1 MDRSGKPSRRFW
13 QWRTENPEGRK
24 EWVRAGRRMDNGIKI
39 LGWEVK
45 GIWIAGNRAKVRI
58 ALRAKTMETLFRWT
72 GCLRGPHPIIAISV
86 DA

>member
-1 MDRSGKPSRRFW
+1 
-13 QWRTENPEGRK
+13 
-24 EWVRAGRRMDNGIKI
+24 MDNGIKI

-72 GCLRGPHPIIAISV
+72 GCRV
-86 DA
+86 DRIR